1 MRMQNGRRETT
12 WNMLEEEVIQFHLEL
27 EGDVELD
34 HDDAQQK
41 VIRFPFP
48 L

>member
-1 MRMQNGRRETT
+1 
-12 WNMLEEEVIQFHLEL
+12 MLEEEVLQFHLEL
-27 EGDVELD
+27 EGDVVELD